1 MKMVR
6 LFFLVCVASQS
17 VTFANGMR
25 PLPPVVCDWKTVPVE
40 SGDEPKIAAFTSED
54 EFCYK
59 NEKKFELMIDNC
71 LTGPNALEQ
80 NPVFIARLRL
90 EQLKLVFTEDLLAT
104 SRVAPD
110 LKYFES
116 TWKSFK
122 DRWSKIAA
130 QEAELLNRIDTDPN
144 RVANPCKMS
153 ALLGKECGHIQAED
167 VFTLYQEKSIQGYEN
182 KSVGRVIP
190 PGLTYDLIKSE
201 LMTRTYHTPI
211 ENLLIH
217 GANEDKK
224 EVQEREIDL
233 ERRISK
239 DTIMGNWP
247 ELRANTEL
255 RGNLRFL
262 IEQRGLTK
270 KVIAATAEIEK
281 PKGTDANGAPATH
294 SERDQIVDNIMKNEF
309 QGGKIVREE
318 FISQVEKNFQF
329 GHKLIIRSMGEHLRL
344 GKIDKGWLLEQQYLL
359 EALKEDVLKQNKLR
373 HSEKLNEQ
381 ASKIQTQMC
390 ANIFH
395 VKKVEK
401 VKKIGGE
408 VLTVAAIATGA
419 GGMAM
424 GFFEVGSMAVARYL
438 GQAAGTLIL
447 AAGGFEVLDLYSSF
461 IIKRDLF
468 AIREAK
474 DSEVA
479 YAHNDYTASI
489 PMAAINF
496 ALIGPTFLLKTGRL
510 LAWVD
515 KANFGMGAYMAKAG
529 YEGVEGVISNT
540 KEKRLAARKRAQE
553 RMAIREKITRE
564 RTDVD

>member
-1 MKMVR
+1 MIC
-6 LFFLVCVASQS
+6 LSFLICVGSQS
-17 VTFANGMR
+17 VVFGNGMR
-25 PLPPVVCDWKTVPVE
+25 SLPPVVCDWKTVPVE
-40 SGDEPKIAAFTSED
+40 SGDEPKIAAFSSED

-59 NEKKFELMIDNC
+59 NEMKFESMIDKC
-71 LTGPNALEQ
+71 LTGANALEQ
-80 NPVFIARLRL
+80 NPDFIARLRL

-104 SRVAPD
+104 SRVTPD
-110 LKYFES
+110 LKYFDS
-116 TWKSFK
+116 TWKGFK
-122 DRWSKIAA
+122 DRWSKLAE
-130 QEAELLNRIDTDPN
+130 QEADLLNRIDSDPK
-144 RVANPCKMS
+144 RVATPCKMS
-153 ALLGKECGHIQAED
+153 ALLGIECGRIQAED
-167 VFTLYQEKSIQGYEN
+167 VFTFYKNKSVKGQEN
-182 KSVGRVIP
+182 KSVGRIIP
-190 PGLTYDLIKSE
+190 TGLTYDLIKSE
-201 LMTRTYHTPI
+201 LMTRTYHSPI
-211 ENLLIH
+211 ENLIIH
-217 GANEDKK
+217 GANEDKL
-224 EVQEREIDL
+224 EIQEREIDL

-247 ELRANTEL
+247 ELRANTDL

-281 PKGTDANGAPATH
+281 PKGTDTNGAPATH
-294 SERDQIVDNIMKNEF
+294 SERDLLVDNIMKSEF
-309 QGGKIVREE
+309 QGEKMVRAE
-318 FISQVEKNFQF
+318 FIAQVERSFQF
-329 GHKLIIRSMGEHLRL
+329 GHQLIIRSMGNHIRL
-344 GKIDKGWLLEQQYLL
+344 GKIDKGWLMEQQYLL

-373 HSEKLNEQ
+373 HSEKLSVQ

-401 VKKIGGE
+401 VKKVGGE
-408 VLTVAAIATGA
+408 VLTVAAILSGA

-424 GFFEVGSMAVARYL
+424 GFFEVGSMVVARYL

-447 AAGGFEVLDLYSSF
+447 AAGGFEVFDLYSSF
-461 IIKRDLF
+461 LIKKDLF

-510 LAWVD
+510 LAMVD

-529 YEGVEGVISNT
+529 YEGVEAVISNT
-540 KEKRLAARKRAQE
+540 KENRIAARKRAQE